1 MIILRVL
8 NEKPLLVGIQVLSLT
23 FEGFYPDFLVGYQ
36 SLYST
41 SDVKRREPPNPPFS
55 REQESAQGGRRALQ
69 ANSLLLTAVAVQYAQ
84 GPWYASR
91 LA

>member
-8 NEKPLLVGIQVLSLT
+8 NEKPLLVGIQLLSLT

-41 SDVKRREPPNPPFS
+41 SDGGLHVLSKEGIPRIPHS
-55 REQESAQGGRRALQ
+55 REQESAGREAELCRPTRC
-69 ANSLLLTAVAVQYAQ
+69 S
-84 GPWYASR
+84 
-91 LA
+91 